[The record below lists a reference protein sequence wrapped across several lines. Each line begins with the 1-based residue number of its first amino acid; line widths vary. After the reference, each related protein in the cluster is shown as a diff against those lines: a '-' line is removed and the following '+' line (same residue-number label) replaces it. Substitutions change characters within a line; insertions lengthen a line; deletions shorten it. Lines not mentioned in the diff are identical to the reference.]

1 MTQTALTIKDVVL
14 VPTDFSDVSEFAI
27 DHAIEI
33 GKILNHKICLLHVYS
48 PRSMGSDKL
57 IMLHEEIEAKAEAI
71 HNWTGL
77 AVQTMIIEGDFLNV
91 ISEVADRIN
100 AEFIVLGIHGK
111 KGAQQFIGGNVYK
124 IVSNARIPVLI
135 VKHMHHHVGYR
146 NIVLPVDFSKK
157 RSHRITQ
164 AIYIAKYFGATVR
177 VFGYLSTSN
186 PSKIIKKEA
195 LLKGITDIFAREQIP
210 VTTDLWVNPGFD
222 WSEALLKY
230 AADIDADLIMMVAN
244 KVPRVPEFFHTSKT
258 EQILD
263 NADIPVLTVAPLE
276 EYLEPDA
283 QKKAFLKPFLDPLGL
298 VSDLSLGE
306 EEE

>member
-1 MTQTALTIKDVVL
+1 MTQTVPDTKDIIL

-33 GKILNHKICLLHVYS
+33 GKILNHKLCLLHVFS
-48 PRSMGSDKL
+48 PRSIGSDKL
-57 IMLHEEIEAKAEAI
+57 VMLHEELEAKAEAI

-77 AVQTMIIEGDFLNV
+77 EVKTMILEGSFLQV
-91 ISEVADRIN
+91 IRDVADSIN
-100 AEFIVLGIHGK
+100 AEFIVMGIHGK
-111 KGAQQFIGGNVYK
+111 KGTQQSVGGYAYK
-124 IVSNARIPVLI
+124 IVSNARIPVLM
-135 VKHMHHHVGYR
+135 VKHMHHHVGYK

-157 RSHRITQ
+157 RSHKINQ
-164 AIYIAKYFGATVR
+164 AIYIARYFGATVR
-177 VFGYLSTSN
+177 VFGFLSTSN

-195 LLKGITDIFAREQIP
+195 LLKGVTDIFVSERIP
-210 VTTDLWVNPGFD
+210 VTTDLWINPGYD

-230 AADIDADLIMMVAN
+230 AKDIDADLIMMVAD
-244 KVPRVPEFFHTSKT
+244 KAPRAPEFFYTNKT
-258 EQILD
+258 ERILD
-263 NADIPVLTVAPLE
+263 NADVPILTVAPVE

-298 VSDLSLGE
+298 VSDPVFGE